1 MSAPRSFR
9 ARLVS
14 GSLLWTFGVLLA
26 ISACLILFLATHPR
40 PHATILTWF
49 ITAPLSVSLAVGLGS
64 MAIGAY
70 RIWQGWQSIDRVRV
84 DLVEVRRGTAS
95 QLTGH
100 YPAELQPLVDDLN
113 ALLAARDERVARA
126 AARAADAAHGLKTPL
141 ALLARDV
148 EEVAARDAALG
159 ASLAAHVAR
168 MSRQVDYHLSQTR
181 VVAAGATT
189 GLYAPVVPAIEGLF
203 RALGR
208 LHVERELTL
217 VHDVPADAAVRCS
230 PADLDELLGNLLD
243 NACKWAHSRVGV
255 SSRHDAGR
263 LSIIVDDDGD
273 GIPEELMTRVVQR
286 GVRADERVP
295 GTGLG
300 LAIVH
305 DLAELYGGSI
315 SLARSPLGG
324 LRVELTLRRA

>member
-1 MSAPRSFR
+1 MSASRSFR
-9 ARLVS
+9 ARLVF
-14 GSLLWTFGVLLA
+14 GSLLWTLGVLLA
-26 ISACLILFLATHPR
+26 VSASVVLFLATHPR
-40 PHATILTWF
+40 PHAAVFTWF
-49 ITAPLSVSLAVGLGS
+49 IKVPLSISLALGFGL

-70 RIWQGWQSIDRVRV
+70 RIWRGWQSIDRVRV
-84 DLVEVRRGTAS
+84 DLGDVRRGAAS
-95 QLTGH
+95 QLTGR

-141 ALLARDV
+141 AVLARDI
-148 EEVAARDAALG
+148 EDVAARDAALG

-168 MSRQVDYHLSQTR
+168 MARQVDYHLSQTR

-189 GLYAPVVPAIEGLF
+189 GLIAPVVPAIEGLF

-208 LHVERELTL
+208 LYVERELTL
-217 VHDVPADAAVRCS
+217 VHDVPADAAVCCS
-230 PADLDELLGNLLD
+230 PVDLDEMLGNVLD
-243 NACKWAHSRVGV
+243 NACKWARSRVAV
-255 SSRHDAGR
+255 SSRRDAEHV
-263 LSIIVDDDGD
+263 SVIIDDDGD
-273 GIPEELMTRVVQR
+273 GIAADMIARVVQR

-305 DLAELYGGSI
+305 DLAELYGGSF
-315 SLARSPLGG
+315 SLARSPSGG
-324 LRVELTLRRA
+324 LRVQLTLRRA